1 MSESPA
7 LKKKKIRH
15 YNPSWLNDSTFKS
28 WLFVGNQSQGGAE
41 ASASACSSD
50 PKMFCSVCQ
59 KAGKS
64 NIFTQGCQDYQ
75 RSALLRHIA
84 SSSHQDGLKILK
96 GREEFQKAKASQVLK
111 TSDAL
116 ESQLKTAYFIA
127 QNHLPLTIFPEL
139 IGLQVSNG
147 APNMTQ
153 TYKSYDAVSDMIE
166 SIASALDGN
175 LRKIIGG

>member
-1 MSESPA
+1 MCHLLEFNSHLTSERRSTE
-7 LKKKKIRH
+7 ITVDYSSN

-28 WLFVGNQSQGGAE
+28 WLFVGNQSKGGAE
-41 ASASACSSD
+41 ASASACSSH

-84 SSSHQDGLKILK
+84 SSSNQDGLKILK
-96 GREEFQKAKASQVLK
+96 GREEFQKAKASEVLK

-127 QNHLPLTIFPEL
+127 QSHLPLTIFHFKPK
-139 IGLQVSNG
+139 S
-147 APNMTQ
+147 
-153 TYKSYDAVSDMIE
+153 TYKQQC
-166 SIASALDGN
+166 
-175 LRKIIGG
+175 

>member
-1 MSESPA
+1 MNHTFVCVNHTFDLVNHTFSSVKHTFFSAVCCNTVIMSESPA

-41 ASASACSSD
+41 ASASACSSH

-84 SSSHQDGLKILK
+84 SSSNQDGLKILK
-96 GREEFQKAKASQVLK
+96 GREEFQKAKASEVLK

-127 QNHLPLTIFPEL
+127 QNHLPLTIFHFKPK
-139 IGLQVSNG
+139 S
-147 APNMTQ
+147 
-153 TYKSYDAVSDMIE
+153 TYKQ
-166 SIASALDGN
+166 
-175 LRKIIGG
+175 

>member
-1 MSESPA
+1 MGC
-7 LKKKKIRH
+7 LIRH

-41 ASASACSSD
+41 ASASACSSN

-59 KAGKS
+59 KARKS
-64 NIFTQGCQDYQ
+64 NLFTQGCQDHQ
-75 RSALLRHIA
+75 GSALLLHIA
-84 SSSHQDGLKILK
+84 SSSNQDGLKILK
-96 GREEFQKAKASQVLK
+96 GRKEFQKAKANRALK

-116 ESQLKTAYFIA
+116 ENQLKTIYFIA

-147 APNMTQ
+147 VPNMTK
-153 TYKSYDAVSDMIE
+153 TYKLYHEISVMIA

-175 LRKIIGG
+175 

>member
-64 NIFTQGCQDYQ
+64 NIFTQGCQDY
-75 RSALLRHIA
+75 
-84 SSSHQDGLKILK
+84 
-96 GREEFQKAKASQVLK
+96 
-111 TSDAL
+111 
-116 ESQLKTAYFIA
+116 
-127 QNHLPLTIFPEL
+127 
-139 IGLQVSNG
+139 
-147 APNMTQ
+147 
-153 TYKSYDAVSDMIE
+153 
-166 SIASALDGN
+166 
-175 LRKIIGG
+175 